1 MTVPEYCQG
10 KDGGLTFALSRR
22 TGGSRE
28 EMEFLFGKRKT
39 PEEMLRQ
46 NQRALNRAMRDLDR
60 ERQRLEQQE
69 KKIINDIKKMAKQG
83 QMDAVKIM
91 AKDLVR
97 TRRYVKKFI
106 MMRAN
111 IQAVSLKI
119 QTLKS
124 NNSMAQ
130 AMKGVTK
137 AMATMNRQL
146 KLPQIQKIMME
157 FEKQSEIMDMKEEM
171 MNDAIDDAMGDED
184 DEEESDA
191 VVSQVLDELG
201 LTLTDE
207 LSNLPST
214 GGSLSVAAGK
224 KAEPAAA
231 LADADAD
238 LEERLNN
245 LRRD

>member
-1 MTVPEYCQG
+1 M
-10 KDGGLTFALSRR
+10 D
-22 TGGSRE
+22 
-28 EMEFLFGKRKT
+28 FLFGKRKT

-46 NQRALNRAMRDLDR
+46 NQRALTRAMRDLDR

-69 KKIINDIKKMAKQG
+69 KKIIADIKKMAKQG

-97 TRRYVKKFI
+97 TRHYVKKFI

-130 AMKGVTK
+130 AMKG
-137 AMATMNRQL
+137 
-146 KLPQIQKIMME
+146 
-157 FEKQSEIMDMKEEM
+157 IMDMKEEM

-184 DEEESDA
+184 DEEERPP
-191 VVSQVLDELG
+191 VHRGQ
-201 LTLTDE
+201 TLRDDWE
-207 LSNLPST
+207 ESR
-214 GGSLSVAAGK
+214 
-224 KAEPAAA
+224 
-231 LADADAD
+231 ADA
-238 LEERLNN
+238 N
-245 LRRD
+245 LGRC

>member
-1 MTVPEYCQG
+1 MITSFLVPRSSVIELDHICF
-10 KDGGLTFALSRR
+10 KMD
-22 TGGSRE
+22 
-28 EMEFLFGKRKT
+28 FLFGSRKT
-39 PEEMLRQ
+39 PEQMLKQ
-46 NQRALNRAMRDLDR
+46 NQRALNRAMRDLDK
-60 ERQRLEQQE
+60 ERQKLEQQE
-69 KKIINDIKKMAKQG
+69 KKIIADIKKMAKQG

-106 MMRAN
+106 MMKAN

-124 NNSMAQ
+124 NNSMAM

-146 KLPQIQKIMME
+146 KLPQIQKIMMD
-157 FEKQSEIMDMKEEM
+157 FERQSEIMEMKEEM

-184 DEEESDA
+184 DEDESDA
-191 VVSQVLDELG
+191 IVSQVLDELG
-201 LTLTDE
+201 LNLSDE
-207 LSNLPST
+207 LSSLPST
-214 GGSLSVAAGK
+214 GGSLSVAGGK
-224 KAEPAAA
+224 KVEPQAA

>member
-1 MTVPEYCQG
+1 
-10 KDGGLTFALSRR
+10 
-22 TGGSRE
+22 
-28 EMEFLFGKRKT
+28 MEFLFGSKKT
-39 PEEMLRQ
+39 PDQMLKQ
-46 NQRALNRAMRDLDR
+46 NQRALSRAMRELDR
-60 ERQRLEQQE
+60 ERMKLEQQE
-69 KKIINDIKKMAKQG
+69 KKIIADIKKMAKQG

-106 MMRAN
+106 MMKAN

-137 AMATMNRQL
+137 AMSTMNKQL
-146 KLPQIQKIMME
+146 KLPQIQKIMHD
-157 FEKQSEIMDMKEEM
+157 FERQSEIMDMKEEM

-184 DEEESDA
+184 DEDESDA
-191 VVSQVLDELG
+191 IVSQVLDELG
-201 LTLTDE
+201 LNLSDE
-207 LSNLPST
+207 LSNLPAT
-214 GGSLSVAAGK
+214 GGNLSVAAGK
-224 KAEPAAA
+224 KAEPQAA

-238 LEERLNN
+238 LEARLNN

>member
-1 MTVPEYCQG
+1 
-10 KDGGLTFALSRR
+10 
-22 TGGSRE
+22 
-28 EMEFLFGKRKT
+28 MEFLFGKRKT

-60 ERQRLEQQE
+60 ERMKLEQQE
-69 KKIINDIKKMAKQG
+69 KKIIADIKKMAKQG
-83 QMDAVKIM
+83 QM
-91 AKDLVR
+91 
-97 TRRYVKKFI
+97 
-106 MMRAN
+106 
-111 IQAVSLKI
+111 
-119 QTLKS
+119 
-124 NNSMAQ
+124 
-130 AMKGVTK
+130 
-137 AMATMNRQL
+137 L

-191 VVSQVLDELG
+191 IVSQVLDELG
-201 LTLTDE
+201 LNLSDE

-214 GGSLSVAAGK
+214 GGSLSVAGGK
-224 KAEPAAA
+224 KAEPQAA